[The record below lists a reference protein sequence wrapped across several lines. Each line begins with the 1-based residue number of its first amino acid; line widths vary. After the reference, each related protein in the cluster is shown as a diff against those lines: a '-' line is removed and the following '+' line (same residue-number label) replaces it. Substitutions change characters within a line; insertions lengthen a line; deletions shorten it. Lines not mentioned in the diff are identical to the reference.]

1 MSGRLVRLLVVLA
14 VVLAVS
20 EFVSAFWITSP
31 GFAVAFGAL
40 LLVGAALVYRRQ
52 TVVGAAFLALL
63 NLVEVANYPHWVKRG
78 VLDWTTDTI
87 YAVIAAAGL
96 VCAIAVLARRV
107 AARRVTTAA
116 R

>member
-1 MSGRLVRLLVVLA
+1 
-14 VVLAVS
+14 
-20 EFVSAFWITSP
+20 
-31 GFAVAFGAL
+31 
-40 LLVGAALVYRRQ
+40 
-52 TVVGAAFLALL
+52 
-63 NLVEVANYPHWVKRG
+63 VANYPHWVKRG